1 MRKHKIL
8 YLILSLLLLLFGYL
22 GYRRWHIQLVDSQ
35 EKPACLWLKTDSSP
49 FLILDLHRQFQPD
62 ASMKILETQFWTEK
76 MIPIITAPS
85 KITASYTS
93 YQLPTESGETA
104 RFYVNEHPINNH
116 CGLSFFYMQEG
127 ETLRETETA
136 VWVQFDQSVSDPDS
150 SNSSVQRVWQM
161 RSSEVEI
168 IIKFADS
175 LTDSILPAAEKTFA
189 QLAS

>member
-8 YLILSLLLLLFGYL
+8 YLILSLLLLLSGYL

-49 FLILDLHRQFQPD
+49 FLFLDLHRQFQSD

-116 CGLSFFYMQEG
+116 CGLSFFSMQED

-168 IIKFADS
+168 TIEFADS

>member
-1 MRKHKIL
+1 
-8 YLILSLLLLLFGYL
+8 
-22 GYRRWHIQLVDSQ
+22 
-35 EKPACLWLKTDSSP
+35 
-49 FLILDLHRQFQPD
+49 
-62 ASMKILETQFWTEK
+62 

-116 CGLSFFYMQEG
+116 CGLSFFSMQEG

-168 IIKFADS
+168 TIEFADS

>member
-8 YLILSLLLLLFGYL
+8 YLILSLLLLLSGYL

-49 FLILDLHRQFQPD
+49 FLFLDLHRQFQSD

-93 YQLPTESGETA
+93 FSCRRSRAKLPAFMSMSIRSTITADYPSFICRKVKPSEKLKPPSGFSLIN
-104 RFYVNEHPINNH
+104 RFPILTHPIH
-116 CGLSFFYMQEG
+116 PFSASGRCAAAK
-127 ETLRETETA
+127 LR
-136 VWVQFDQSVSDPDS
+136 
-150 SNSSVQRVWQM
+150 
-161 RSSEVEI
+161 
-168 IIKFADS
+168 
-175 LTDSILPAAEKTFA
+175 
-189 QLAS
+189 